1 MTEELKNMSK
11 DDLLKLM
18 KKNLLR
24 DLNNFG
30 EKDVLMKR
38 TKNQMDQ
45 TKENKPGLVITW
57 CALYG
62 RLFLYIRD
70 GLRYVIM

>member
-45 TKENKPGLVITW
+45 TKENKPGLVIT
-57 CALYG
+57 
-62 RLFLYIRD
+62 
-70 GLRYVIM
+70 